1 VFEGSICAIV
11 TPFRDGRVDL
21 DAFAALVEWQIASG
35 TSGICVA
42 GTTGEGATLRPEER
56 DALVRRAVEVAR
68 GRAPVLAGTGT
79 NATWSTVEQTRAA
92 RASGAA
98 AALVVTPYYN
108 KPSQEGLYRHFRA
121 VAEAAE
127 GLPIVLYDVP
137 GRTAVTIAEATIE
150 RLARV
155 PGIVALKDATGDVER
170 MGRLARSTPLA
181 LLCGD
186 DALALP
192 AMRAGARGVVSVA
205 ANVVPA
211 AMAAL
216 CRERSDALHERLLPL
231 FRALFLESNPI
242 PVKHALAAIGRI
254 RDELRLP
261 LTPLDPRH
269 HPALRAALQGAG
281 AL

>member
-1 VFEGSICAIV
+1 MFEGSICAIV

-42 GTTGEGATLRPEER
+42 GTTGEGATLRAEER
-56 DALVRRAVEVAR
+56 EALVRRAVEIAR
-68 GRAPVLAGTGT
+68 DRVPVLAGTGT
-79 NATWSTVEQTRAA
+79 NATWSTIEQTRAA
-92 RASGAA
+92 RAAGAD
-98 AALVVTPYYN
+98 AALVVAPYYN
-108 KPSQEGLYRHFRA
+108 KPPQEGLYRHFRA

-137 GRTAVTIAEATIE
+137 GRTAVTIAEATVE

-170 MGRLARSTPLA
+170 VGRLARSTPLA
-181 LLCGD
+181 LLSGD
-186 DALALP
+186 DALTLP
-192 AMRAGARGVVSVA
+192 AMRVGARGVVSVA
-205 ANVVPA
+205 ANVVPS

-231 FRALFLESNPI
+231 FRALFVESNPV
-242 PVKHALAAIGRI
+242 PVKFLLAQLGRV

-261 LTPLDPRH
+261 LVPLAEVHRPPVLEAYR
-269 HPALRAALQGAG
+269 RAAA
-281 AL
+281 